1 MPVRAHSDSESGRP
15 VEAVPACFQTMVW
28 QRRSISFST
37 WVSQHRISAGH
48 SVAEKHLCCSPF
60 TRELYAYV
68 RRVDHGP
75 VWEQRRWA
83 YRRLVAATEIGDCRP
98 SDVIGASARRPI
110 IRAFTQPEIARDIF
124 GMRQATMRNRWRLI
138 VGIAADKPL
147 AIGFIQV
154 DGGLRGLGVDLG
166 VDYTTLCRNLNGWEN
181 RQPPLVVTGH
191 GKRTRARAPV
201 AIIQIPLLTEWL
213 LWTAEARAHSLGDHR
228 GVIGFETI
236 TQIGRTLIPLG
247 LPPPASPMVYWDE
260 ARRLLGH

>member
-1 MPVRAHSDSESGRP
+1 VGK
-15 VEAVPACFQTMVW
+15 T
-28 QRRSISFST
+28 
-37 WVSQHRISAGH
+37 
-48 SVAEKHLCCSPF
+48 
-60 TRELYAYV
+60 
-68 RRVDHGP
+68 P
-75 VWEQRRWA
+75 VWEQRRKA
-83 YRRLVAATEIGDCRP
+83 KNRLTYATLIGDCIP
-98 SDVIGASARRPI
+98 SDLIGAGTRRRI
-110 IRAFTQPEIARDIF
+110 IQAFTQPQVARDVF

-166 VDYTTLCRNLNGWEN
+166 VDYTTLCRNLNGWQD

>member
-1 MPVRAHSDSESGRP
+1 MGK
-15 VEAVPACFQTMVW
+15 T
-28 QRRSISFST
+28 
-37 WVSQHRISAGH
+37 
-48 SVAEKHLCCSPF
+48 
-60 TRELYAYV
+60 
-68 RRVDHGP
+68 P
-75 VWEQRRWA
+75 VWEQRWKA
-83 YRRLVAATEIGDCRP
+83 KNRLTYATR
-98 SDVIGASARRPI
+98 IGACTPGDLIGAGPRRHI
-110 IRAFTQPEIARDIF
+110 IRAFTQPEIARDVF

-154 DGGLRGLGVDLG
+154 DGGLRGLGVD
-166 VDYTTLCRNLNGWEN
+166 YTTLCRNLNGWQD

-213 LWTAEARAHSLGDHR
+213 LWTAEARAHSLAGHR

-236 TQIGRTLIPLG
+236 TEIGRTLIPLG